1 MLKFNSQLI
10 LKSLI
15 RQFDSVPCV
24 ACASVPADYDGLCDT
39 CRKELPIILGERCN
53 ACGAELD
60 GIFEVCSKCMQED
73 KRIWDSAFAL
83 YRMEGIARKL
93 IHKFK
98 YNKETALARTFAL
111 SIIKRLDQNFFDDI
125 DLIIPVPLHWTRELL
140 RGFNQSALICDFLHI
155 NCNIPTKNLLKRIK
169 ITQKQANLSRTQRKK
184 NLIGVFSLKKGENCK
199 NRTILLVDDVMTTGT
214 TLSMASKVLLEAGA
228 LNVKVLVIARA

>member
-1 MLKFNSQLI
+1 MKLNTQLL
-10 LKSLI
+10 LKSTI

-24 ACASVPADYDGLCDT
+24 SCAAVPADYDGLCDD
-39 CRKELPIILGERCN
+39 CRRKMPIILGNRCK

-83 YRMEGIARKL
+83 YRMEGIARNL
-93 IHKFK
+93 IHKLK
-98 YNKETALARTFAL
+98 YNKETAIARTFAL
-111 SIIKRLDQNFFDDI
+111 NVINNLDLSFLNDI
-125 DLIIPVPLHWTRELL
+125 DLIVPVPLHWTRELL

-155 NCNIPTKNLLKRIK
+155 SCNIPQKNLLKRIK
-169 ITQKQANLSRTQRKK
+169 ITQKQANLSRTQRKQ